1 MARKWE
7 SVICYE
13 SRAEAMHTSR
23 WRLAGVRTKEG
34 AENTDEGVLWLATTR
49 DGDTV
54 TADLYK
60 SAARAVGDK
69 VATGSA
75 GVAGLDGSAGSAVE
89 VTLSA
94 ANSSGLTGSF
104 FVHAYHA
111 DDVCPVQVALC
122 VDEDLDAL
130 WDGIESLAGY
140 DATAGAAEFIR
151 LAGED
156 VLAAVAATFRDRLG
170 GYAAAEAW
178 FIEDH
183 ARSRLGGPEG
193 LPDLRRLANPAQ
205 LRLAAAHRALE
216 IAIGRGHNM
225 AAETMFSRLRDYHRA
240 EYDRAMACLV
250 LAFRAGDGGAVGSGP
265 AGALRQS
272 RV

>member
-1 MARKWE
+1 
-7 SVICYE
+7 
-13 SRAEAMHTSR
+13 MHTSR
-23 WRLAGVRTKEG
+23 WRLSGVRTKEG
-34 AENTDEGVLWLATTR
+34 AENTDAGVLWLQTTR
-49 DGDTV
+49 DANTV

-60 SAARAVGDK
+60 SAARAIGDK
-69 VATGSA
+69 VATGTAS
-75 GVAGLDGSAGSAVE
+75 VAGLDGTAAAAVE
-89 VTLSA
+89 LTLA
-94 ANSSGLTGSF
+94 QANTSGLAGSF
-104 FVHAYHA
+104 FLHAYYA

-156 VLAAVAATFRDRLG
+156 VLAQVAATFRDRLG

-178 FIEDH
+178 FIEDQ
-183 ARSRLGGPEG
+183 ARC
-193 LPDLRRLANPAQ
+193 LPDLRRIANPAQ
-205 LRLAAAHRALE
+205 LCLAAAHRALE

-225 AAETMFSRLRDYHRA
+225 AAETMYSRLRDYHRA

-250 LAFRAGDGGAVGSGP
+250 LAFRAGDGGAAGSAP
-265 AGALRQS
+265 SGAVRQS

>member
-13 SRAEAMHTSR
+13 SRGQAMCSSR

-34 AENTDEGVLWLATTR
+34 AENTDAGVLWLQTTR
-49 DGDTV
+49 NANVV

-60 SAARAVGDK
+60 SADRATGDK
-69 VATGSA
+69 VATGTA
-75 GVAGLDGSAGSAVE
+75 NVAGLDGTAASAVE
-89 VTLSA
+89 LTLA
-94 ANSSGLTGSF
+94 QANTSGLSGSF
-104 FVHAYHA
+104 FLHAYYA
-111 DDVCPVQVALC
+111 ADVCPVQVALC

-140 DATAGAAEFIR
+140 DATAGCAEFIR

-156 VLAAVAATFRDRLG
+156 VLAQVAATFRDRLG
-170 GYAAAEAW
+170 GYAASAAW
-178 FIEDH
+178 FIEDQ
-183 ARSRLGGPEG
+183 ARC
-193 LPDLRRLANPAQ
+193 LPDLRRIANPAQ

-225 AAETMFSRLRDYHRA
+225 AAETMYSRLRDYHRA

-250 LAFRAGDGGAVGSGP
+250 LAFRAGDGGAAGSGP
-265 AGALRQS
+265 SAAVRQF

>member
-1 MARKWE
+1 
-7 SVICYE
+7 
-13 SRAEAMHTSR
+13 
-23 WRLAGVRTKEG
+23 
-34 AENTDEGVLWLATTR
+34 
-49 DGDTV
+49 
-54 TADLYK
+54 
-60 SAARAVGDK
+60 
-69 VATGSA
+69 
-75 GVAGLDGSAGSAVE
+75 
-89 VTLSA
+89 
-94 ANSSGLTGSF
+94 
-104 FVHAYHA
+104 
-111 DDVCPVQVALC
+111 VQVALC

-130 WDGIESLAGY
+130 WDGIESLGGD
-140 DATAGAAEFIR
+140 DASAGAAEFIR

-178 FIEDH
+178 FIADH
-183 ARSRLGGPEG
+183 ARS

-225 AAETMFSRLRDYHRA
+225 AAETMYSRLRDYHRA

-250 LAFRAGDGGAVGSGP
+250 LAFRAGDGGVAGGAAGGAV
-265 AGALRQS
+265 RQA